1 MKDINVYK
9 TNLESRFNF
18 RISFWSSIVAFFTH
32 SSPYDEA
39 IKKIQEM
46 DLKDAFQSDAK
57 QLHRDFQ
64 NACKNNI

>member
-1 MKDINVYK
+1 MKDINLYRS
-9 TNLESRFNF
+9 NLQSRFNF
-18 RISFWSSIVAFFTH
+18 RISFWSSLVAFFTH
-32 SSPYDEA
+32 SSPYDAA

-46 DLKDAFQSDAK
+46 DLKDAFQSDAQ

>member
-9 TNLESRFNF
+9 TNIESRFNF
-18 RISFWSSIVAFFTH
+18 RISFWSSIAAFFTH

-46 DLKDAFQSDAK
+46 DLKDAFRSDAQ

-64 NACKNNI
+64 KACKNNI